1 MPFRNRKPSS
11 GYILNVSTVGI
22 AQQARVQRVT
32 DWLTPARKLLV
43 ILMVAAITGL
53 GLLSGFMATTSTTAT
68 VAAAGPLED
77 FICFNKANDD
87 NQYQGLAGQ
96 TRTMYATMTGSPTAN
111 PFKPPQNSA
120 GIKTAYTLFGENFYP
135 VFDSWDGYYTNDD
148 EKFFGTGGSASF
160 SKYEDGQK
168 GPLTELNKD
177 VVKKI
182 PLYSHDGLQCT
193 GLDRNVG
200 NSFANAVFMIPK
212 SIVVATASLYDFAFN
227 AANISDSASPFNP
240 LVRAVSDIIT
250 GNGESKGLK
259 DTLFLPF
266 LSPIIV
272 IGAISLFWVGIV
284 KRSSIAAFQAAIW
297 MIGAATAGILFVNQP
312 MLLPT
317 ASDFV
322 VKTVTDTTNSAIL
335 GDPSATSLCNVSGG
349 GAAMGQALVEEVK
362 CSIWYNAIFIPWV
375 SGQYGK
381 TAEDITLPSQ
391 AVEFTNDPRGQLGR
405 QSIEMSAGRGSGI
418 AVPVNNWPYY
428 ELNNQSE
435 ARSFNLS
442 EIAFAQ
448 LTNTLPNPGEAGPT
462 NYTTYAG
469 TSNGTW
475 AGNSP
480 WTPVGMA
487 FLSLIASVGIGLM
500 IFVSSIAVIFYSF
513 TMIFLILLSPL
524 FLLVG
529 AAPGWGRRLALRWAE
544 LILVLV
550 IKRIVISLMLAM
562 FLRFYA
568 IIMTLQGVNYIIQ
581 LALVCIV
588 SFVAIFQRGKI
599 MNMFTNAIDFGGDK
613 NINVG
618 SSGKGKALAAGLVGA
633 GLGAVGG
640 AIGAKGISGSAVAG
654 LVGGKKPGGPGT
666 TPGTTQ
672 PTSTSRKNTPPTGG
686 NGSGSGSGGG
696 GRKTPPVG
704 GNETAGSGANAQIPP
719 SSGTA
724 QQPPVEQGK
733 PNAQI
738 PPSSA
743 DAGASAPKPVA
754 EGKKGKAPVIASS
767 GKNTTAPVTAGT
779 GKNAVPPVAAAGAG
793 KNAVPP
799 VTTGNGKNT
808 VPPIAGQRT
817 ASLPVGEEGQNATV
831 PISAPTGSAPEIA
844 ETPGAGGSAE
854 TLTPSKPADPM
865 ANLPQSNIDPKKK
878 AAEIRRKALAKGAL
892 AGAKAGFSSGGD
904 VRRLATTHLAGMDAA
919 KGVVGKNID
928 KLQTEGQKTRDAQVM
943 ALFGTQLDQQREA
956 EKNQANREAQ
966 AAIQRQK
973 EFNADQEAKDRR
985 HEQQLTQQ
993 QRSAQAALDAENA
1006 RAAKQQAD
1014 IAKDAAMN
1022 RARFRGNAA
1031 SGSGNNPVPSRTG
1044 SSNPIAPRP
1053 SSNSPLSPRPNRPNP
1068 NDGSNRPF
1076 PTKR

>member
-53 GLLSGFMATTSTTAT
+53 GLISGFMATTSTTAT
-68 VAAAGPLED
+68 VATAGPLED

-87 NQYQGLAGQ
+87 NQYQGLGGQ
-96 TRTMYATMTGSPTAN
+96 TNTMFATMTGSPVTN

-120 GIKTAYTLFGENFYP
+120 GIKTAYTLFGENYYP

-148 EKFFGTGGSASF
+148 EKFFGTGGNASF
-160 SKYEDGQK
+160 NKYEDGQK

-182 PLYSHDGLQCT
+182 PLYTHDGLQCT
-193 GLDRNVG
+193 GIERNTG
-200 NSFANAVFMIPK
+200 NAFANAVFMIPK
-212 SIVVATASLYDFAFN
+212 GIVVATASLYDFAFN

-240 LVRAVSDIIT
+240 LVTAVSNIIT
-250 GNGESKGLK
+250 GTGDSKGLK

-335 GDPSATSLCNVSGG
+335 GDPSASALCNISGG
-349 GAAMGQALVEEVK
+349 NAAQGQALVEEVK

-391 AVEFTNDPRGQLGR
+391 AVEFTNDPRSQLNSE
-405 QSIEMSAGRGSGI
+405 SITLSAGRGDGI
-418 AVPVNNWPYY
+418 SIPVNNWPFY
-428 ELNNQSE
+428 ELNNQNE
-435 ARSFNLS
+435 ANSFNLS
-442 EIAFAQ
+442 EVAFAQ

-550 IKRIVISLMLAM
+550 IKRIVISLMLAL

-568 IIMTLQGVNYIIQ
+568 IIMTLPGTNYIIQ

-599 MNMFTNAIDFGGDK
+599 MSLFTNAIDFGGDK

-640 AIGAKGISGSAVAG
+640 VIGSKGITGSAVAG

-672 PTSTSRKNTPPTGG
+672 PTSTSRKTTPPPGGTGNGNRKTPPTGG
-686 NGSGSGSGGG
+686 NG
-696 GRKTPPVG
+696 G
-704 GNETAGSGANAQIPP
+704 GNETAAGGSNAQIPP
-719 SSGTA
+719 SDGSA
-724 QQPPVEQGK
+724 QPRVDPKK
-733 PNAQI
+733 PNAQL
-738 PPSSA
+738 PPSNA
-743 DAGASAPKPVA
+743 AAGASAPKPVA
-754 EGKKGKAPVIASS
+754 EGKKGNTPVTAGN
-767 GKNTTAPVTAGT
+767 GKNATAPVTAGN
-779 GKNAVPPVAAAGAG
+779 GKNSVPPLATGNG

-799 VTTGNGKNT
+799 VTRSGK
-808 VPPIAGQRT
+808 
-817 ASLPVGEEGQNATV
+817 ASLPVGAEGQNATV
-831 PISAPTGSAPEIA
+831 PISGPAGNAPAIA
-844 ETPGAGGSAE
+844 DTPDTPGAGGTADA
-854 TLTPSKPADPM
+854 LTPSKPADPM
-865 ANLPQSNIDPKKK
+865 SNLPQSSIDPKKK

-892 AGAKAGFSSGGD
+892 AGAKAGFTSGGD

-973 EFNADQEAKDRR
+973 EFNADQEAKERR

-1014 IAKDAAMN
+1014 IAKDAAKN
-1022 RARFRGNAA
+1022 RARFRGSSA
-1031 SGSGNNPVPSRTG
+1031 SGTVNNPIAPRTG
-1044 SSNPIAPRP
+1044 GSNPIAPRP